1 MPERSTLLDGMG
13 YDTAA
18 RILLVMLFPPSA
30 VDKIVHWNLAL
41 EQANSS
47 FLPDGGLLLI
57 IGMVIEIVCPVL
69 IVFRRFDASASAVL
83 ALFCAATAILY
94 HNFWAY
100 PGLFAPQGGPALDQL
115 WEFLKNF
122 AIVGGLMFVMRDGR
136 WLR

>member
-1 MPERSTLLDGMG
+1 MPQRPAILDLSA
-13 YDTAA
+13 YDIAA
-18 RILLVMLFPPSA
+18 RFFLVILFPLSGL
-30 VDKIVHWNLAL
+30 DKIVHWDQAL
-41 EQANSS
+41 QQASSS
-47 FLPDGGLLLI
+47 FLPDGALLLV
-57 IGMVIEIVCPVL
+57 IGMVIEFVCPVL
-69 IVFRRFDASASAVL
+69 ILVRRFDASASAVL

-100 PGLFAPQGGPALDQL
+100 PGLFAPEGGPALDQL